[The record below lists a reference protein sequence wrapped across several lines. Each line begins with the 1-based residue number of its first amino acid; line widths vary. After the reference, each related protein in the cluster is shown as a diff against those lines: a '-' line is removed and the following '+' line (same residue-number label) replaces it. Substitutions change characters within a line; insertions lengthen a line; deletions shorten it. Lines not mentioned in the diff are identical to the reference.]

1 MFARGAEC
9 PDEEALLPDVP
20 FGLVVLAGSVTI
32 FGPLAAWVAL
42 SRARLAP
49 LWFVYGAILGP
60 IAVAIL
66 VAAPPGRCQACGW
79 RVRGWTDTC
88 LACGNDVTTGLPP
101 DSAELGHSPGI
112 AAGAA
117 PTLLSVA
124 PGGETG
130 VRARFGRTGGAPVA
144 VGPGRPEPAPLLAA
158 GPGVLAA
165 TRDRRSMAMDGAWT
179 SGSAAVAPLRPA
191 PDDWDPVPL
200 AVAPVETQ
208 PDPDDDDDR
217 PFAVLGSGVF
227 VGGNRPLQP
236 GSRYLLARVGPELQV
251 FGPLHLN
258 PASVATRMSTKD
270 IEVTVVGDRLTI
282 GGNSPLMD
290 VALAF
295 VGITVEPG
303 VDIRSAFRPRRAAA
317 RRR

>member
-1 MFARGAEC
+1 MCARGAAC

-42 SRARLAP
+42 ARGRFAP

-66 VAAPPGRCQACGW
+66 LAAPPGRCQACGW

-101 DSAELGHSPGI
+101 EGEVDLSRTPGI
-112 AAGAA
+112 AAAA
-117 PTLLSVA
+117 PPVLSIA
-124 PGGETG
+124 PGSDATG
-130 VRARFGRTGGAPVA
+130 GTRFGRSGGAPVA
-144 VGPGRPEPAPLLAA
+144 VGPGRPDPGLRFA
-158 GPGVLAA
+158 GGSGVLAA
-165 TRDRRSMAMDGAWT
+165 TRDQRASAVDAGWT
-179 SGSAAVAPLRPA
+179 SGSAAVAPARSA

-200 AVAPVETQ
+200 SIAPAA
-208 PDPDDDDDR
+208 PDSEPDDDDDR

-258 PASVATRMSTKD
+258 PASVATRMATKD

-303 VDIRSAFRPRRAAA
+303 VDIRAAFRPRRAATP
-317 RRR
+317 RR